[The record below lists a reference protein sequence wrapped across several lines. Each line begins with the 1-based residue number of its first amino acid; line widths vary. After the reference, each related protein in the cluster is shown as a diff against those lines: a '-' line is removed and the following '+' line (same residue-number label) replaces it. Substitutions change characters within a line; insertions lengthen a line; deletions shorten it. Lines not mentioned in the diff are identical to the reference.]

1 MYSFI
6 PNPMLMAPLKV
17 GDYVE
22 FSYIEFSGEL
32 LCYALTANVG
42 IYTTAGT
49 APGFIKVEDALIG
62 VIDNNPDVEFARA
75 RVGASLTLS
84 FDTI

>member
-1 MYSFI
+1 MYSFV

-22 FSYIEFSGEL
+22 FSYIEFGGEL

-42 IYTTAGT
+42 IYTAAGT
-49 APGFIKVEDALIG
+49 APGFILVEDALIG

-75 RVGASLTLS
+75 RVETSLTPS
-84 FDTI
+84 F